1 MAKVTKDAK
10 GAGGELRIPRQARG
24 QGVRECLDHVGPE
37 NLMPALFTITGTTS
51 ALASEVTV
59 EIHNRVHPLNQI
71 VVNIG
76 DAASKKSQMDEIFNE
91 LAFELVEEKWRI
103 VEEEKK
109 WRMEAKRDRNAK
121 KQKDKPRFPLRVQT
135 LNTTVA
141 NLAERLEDID
151 GKRAISFTPEIDIPL
166 TKWGRNGT
174 NEFSTMLRLAY
185 DGSTY
190 EREAKSLEAANVH
203 IRSLQWTV
211 IMCGQP
217 ESLYKL
223 MSDLTN
229 GLLSRTAIAKMHDNT
244 YDFYKVDLPFT
255 DDEKRRIHEV
265 AHLIGLMRGTMVL
278 PLLEEKSI
286 KWSDNL
292 CKHASKD
299 GNDVLARCRLR
310 DNVIAY
316 RMTVCLMLFKVAERL
331 INEHGYE
338 GAEKALVENPDI
350 TAELIVDEQTPAMLK
365 VYQNIADYIVDM
377 EMLFFGDKIKA
388 KYEDKNC
395 RVLGDER
402 KYRTNNDTIYECLP
416 TVVSKDQ
423 LAQQCKMN
431 TGEDP
436 AESKVR
442 SMLRNWR
449 NQGLIK
455 ENGGMYQKKKHS

>member
-141 NLAERLEDID
+141 NLAERLEDVD

-166 TKWGRNGT
+166 TKWGRTGT

-211 IMCGQP
+211 VMCGQP

-223 MSDLTN
+223 MSDTTN
-229 GLLSRTAIAKMHDNT
+229 GLLSSAAVARMHDNT
-244 YDFYKVDLPFT
+244 YDLYSNDPPFS
-255 DDEKRRIHEV
+255 DEEKRKIHEV
-265 AHLIGLMRGTMVL
+265 AHLIGLMKGTMVL
-278 PLLEEKSI
+278 PKLEARSI
-286 KWSDNL
+286 KWSNSI
-292 CKHASKD
+292 CMHASKD

-310 DNVIAY
+310 DHIIAY

-331 INEHGYE
+331 IKEHGYE
-338 GAEKALVENPDI
+338 GAEKVLVENPDI
-350 TAELIVDEQTPAMLK
+350 TAQLIVDEQTPAMLTA
-365 VYQNIADYIVDM
+365 YDNIADYILEMD
-377 EMLFFGDKIKA
+377 MLFFSEKLKA
-388 KYEDKNC
+388 SYADKNC
-395 RVLGDER
+395 RVLGEER
-402 KYRTNNDTIYECLP
+402 CYRTGNDTIYECLP
-416 TVVSKDQ
+416 QVFTKEQ
-423 LAQQCKMN
+423 LTQQCKMN
-431 TGEDP
+431 NGEEPTDT
-436 AESKVR
+436 KVS
-442 SMLRNWR
+442 SMLRNWKR
-449 NQGLIK
+449 QGLIVPQG
-455 ENGGMYQKKKHS
+455 NGFKKK

>member
-1 MAKVTKDAK
+1 MAKTRKKQNKSEEV
-10 GAGGELRIPRQARG
+10 RIPRQACG

-121 KQKDKPRFPLRVQT
+121 KQNDRPRFPLRVQT

-217 ESLYKL
+217 
-223 MSDLTN
+223 
-229 GLLSRTAIAKMHDNT
+229 
-244 YDFYKVDLPFT
+244 
-255 DDEKRRIHEV
+255 
-265 AHLIGLMRGTMVL
+265 
-278 PLLEEKSI
+278 
-286 KWSDNL
+286 
-292 CKHASKD
+292 
-299 GNDVLARCRLR
+299 
-310 DNVIAY
+310 
-316 RMTVCLMLFKVAERL
+316 
-331 INEHGYE
+331 
-338 GAEKALVENPDI
+338 
-350 TAELIVDEQTPAMLK
+350 
-365 VYQNIADYIVDM
+365 
-377 EMLFFGDKIKA
+377 
-388 KYEDKNC
+388 
-395 RVLGDER
+395 
-402 KYRTNNDTIYECLP
+402 
-416 TVVSKDQ
+416 
-423 LAQQCKMN
+423 
-431 TGEDP
+431 
-436 AESKVR
+436 
-442 SMLRNWR
+442 
-449 NQGLIK
+449 
-455 ENGGMYQKKKHS
+455 

>member
-166 TKWGRNGT
+166 TKWGRTGT
-174 NEFSTMLRLAY
+174 NEFSTMLRLSY
-185 DGSTY
+185 DGACY
-190 EREAKSLEAANVH
+190 EREAKSLDAANVH

-223 MSDLTN
+223 MSDTTN
-229 GLLSRTAIAKMHDNT
+229 GLLSRAAIAKMHDNT
-244 YDFYKVDLPFT
+244 YDLYSNDPPFS
-255 DDEKRRIHEV
+255 DEEKRKIHEV
-265 AHLIGLMRGTMVL
+265 AHLIGQMKGTMVL
-278 PLLEEKSI
+278 PMLEARSI
-286 KWSDNL
+286 KWANSI
-292 CKHASKD
+292 CMHASKD

-310 DNVIAY
+310 DHIIAY

-331 INEHGYE
+331 IKEHGYE
-338 GAEKALVENPDI
+338 GAEKVLVENPDI
-350 TAELIVDEQTPAMLK
+350 TAQLIVDEQTPAMLTA
-365 VYQNIADYIVDM
+365 YDNIADYILEMD
-377 EMLFFGDKIKA
+377 MLFFSEKLKA
-388 KYEDKNC
+388 SYADKNC
-395 RVLGDER
+395 RVLGEER
-402 KYRTNNDTIYECLP
+402 CYRTGNDTIYECLP
-416 TVVSKDQ
+416 QVFTKEQ
-423 LAQQCKMN
+423 LTQQCKMN
-431 TGEDP
+431 NGEEPTDT
-436 AESKVR
+436 KVS
-442 SMLRNWR
+442 SMLRNWKR
-449 NQGLIK
+449 QGLIVPHC
-455 ENGGMYQKKKHS
+455 NGFKKK